1 MDKNSEYELELKMC
15 IRDRGM
21 PEDAALRSI
30 TINAARIAGIDD
42 RVGSLEPGKDADIAV
57 FSGHPLDV
65 RSRCVMCMVSGVV
78 AHSEL

>member
-1 MDKNSEYELELKMC
+1 MRIN
-15 IRDRGM
+15 IRKEGM